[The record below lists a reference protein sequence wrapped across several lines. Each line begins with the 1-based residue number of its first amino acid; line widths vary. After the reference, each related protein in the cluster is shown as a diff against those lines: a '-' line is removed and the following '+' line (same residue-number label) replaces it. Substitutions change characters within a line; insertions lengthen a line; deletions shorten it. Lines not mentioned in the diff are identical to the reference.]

1 MNDLKDLNNYLKEKK
16 INLDCKKPYLV
27 ISQHPVVTEVENAQ
41 KHIEITFEALKNFNV
56 PKVWI
61 LPNPDAGNLQ
71 AIKFLEKNK
80 KDLESPIFIINSLP
94 LELYIKLLKCS
105 KCLIGNSSSG
115 IRECAYLGI
124 PSVNIGSR
132 QFGRLRGPNTV
143 DSEHNLDE
151 IKNSIKIQLEHGFYP
166 PSNIYGRGNSGK
178 IIANHLSNCNLF
190 LEKTITY

>member
-1 MNDLKDLNNYLKEKK
+1 M
-16 INLDCKKPYLV
+16 
-27 ISQHPVVTEVENAQ
+27 
-41 KHIEITFEALKNFNV
+41 
-56 PKVWI
+56 I
-61 LPNPDAGNLQ
+61 LPNPYAGNLQ

-94 LELYIKLLKCS
+94 LELYAKLLKYS

-115 IRECAYLGI
+115 IRECAYLGV

-143 DSEHNLDE
+143 DSKHNLDE

-178 IIANHLSNCNLF
+178 IIANYLSNCDLF